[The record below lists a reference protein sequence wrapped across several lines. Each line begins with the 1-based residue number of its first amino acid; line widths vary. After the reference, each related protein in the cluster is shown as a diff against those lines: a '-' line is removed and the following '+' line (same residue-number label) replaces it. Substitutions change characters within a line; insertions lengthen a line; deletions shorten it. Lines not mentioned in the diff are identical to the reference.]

1 MSNNRTEKRVFIKQ
15 DINNEKN
22 WSYELK
28 SILETMNLIDDYY
41 KTVTFDMLHV
51 QINTDLAYKFQ
62 KLSKLQ
68 NVLTIPTAC
77 YILMS

>member
-15 DINNEKN
+15 DMNKEKS

-28 SILETMNLIDDYY
+28 SILETMNLIDDYH
-41 KTVTFDMLHV
+41 KTVTFDLL

>member
-1 MSNNRTEKRVFIKQ
+1 MANNRTEKRVFIKQ
-15 DINNEKN
+15 DINNEKS